1 MRLNQAI
8 SDLDNFVFSNYR
20 IVHGFRVAIAF
31 VITMLF
37 TGYFEI
43 PERTWILITLVVVI
57 GPISYLGNVLPRA
70 WHRVLGTLIGAASGV
85 LAIVLSQYSLTAMY
99 AWCAVVIFASAYY
112 SLGKRPYVGILIGIT
127 LAVTI
132 GGGDSDVSV
141 ALWRGFDVSVGCV
154 IAVLFCLIYPQ
165 RAFIHWRMRINSVL
179 DNFAKVYHLSYS
191 PNVLEKPDLEP
202 FQKALVKEMTKLN
215 SLGKPSEKET
225 KLNYQLIYAIQ
236 VQLRNMLFTIELLN
250 HSYWSDRESH
260 LNMLWSKSL
269 KQCQEQVEKKLNDL
283 AHMVKT
289 GQLVED
295 KETLHSKEI
304 IRELKEII
312 ADIDGHETEI
322 YGYIWLNVKLIEDLA
337 NLKRLLILAL
347 NLSDKS
353 KAN

>member
-1 MRLNQAI
+1 
-8 SDLDNFVFSNYR
+8 
-20 IVHGFRVAIAF
+20 
-31 VITMLF
+31 
-37 TGYFEI
+37 
-43 PERTWILITLVVVI
+43 
-57 GPISYLGNVLPRA
+57 
-70 WHRVLGTLIGAASGV
+70 
-85 LAIVLSQYSLTAMY
+85 
-99 AWCAVVIFASAYY
+99 
-112 SLGKRPYVGILIGIT
+112 
-127 LAVTI
+127 
-132 GGGDSDVSV
+132 
-141 ALWRGFDVSVGCV
+141 
-154 IAVLFCLIYPQ
+154 
-165 RAFIHWRMRINSVL
+165 
-179 DNFAKVYHLSYS
+179 
-191 PNVLEKPDLEP
+191 
-202 FQKALVKEMTKLN
+202 MTKLN

>member
-1 MRLNQAI
+1 
-8 SDLDNFVFSNYR
+8 
-20 IVHGFRVAIAF
+20 
-31 VITMLF
+31 
-37 TGYFEI
+37 
-43 PERTWILITLVVVI
+43 
-57 GPISYLGNVLPRA
+57 
-70 WHRVLGTLIGAASGV
+70 
-85 LAIVLSQYSLTAMY
+85 
-99 AWCAVVIFASAYY
+99 
-112 SLGKRPYVGILIGIT
+112 
-127 LAVTI
+127 
-132 GGGDSDVSV
+132 
-141 ALWRGFDVSVGCV
+141 
-154 IAVLFCLIYPQ
+154 
-165 RAFIHWRMRINSVL
+165 
-179 DNFAKVYHLSYS
+179 
-191 PNVLEKPDLEP
+191 
-202 FQKALVKEMTKLN
+202 
-215 SLGKPSEKET
+215 
-225 KLNYQLIYAIQ
+225 
-236 VQLRNMLFTIELLN
+236 MLFTIELLN

-322 YGYIWLNVKLIEDLA
+322 YGYVWLNVKLIEDLA